1 MDFETIQVIWDS
13 QNERPLYAMDEAALH
28 AAVRRKSAEF
38 DRQISRCYVVEIS
51 IGLLCGA
58 LMFAVAGLL
67 ATGNREW
74 LARLPW
80 IKAAVSFRDVL
91 TLCAAGA
98 VWFYYTTFMY
108 LKRRTQQ
115 KRAAMFPSSLRGD
128 LDRALAQTN
137 SEIDTAENI
146 LWWGLIPVW
155 LAAALWVL
163 TLFRLQAAPTWAYV
177 VIGTVM
183 IVALMLV
190 LSKKHRSI
198 QNRFQPRIRELQS
211 MRAKLDEPE
220 RHDN

>member
-1 MDFETIQVIWDS
+1 MDFEAIQVIWDS

-38 DRQISRCYVVEIS
+38 DRQISRCYVAEIS
-51 IGLLCGA
+51 VGLFCGV
-58 LMFAVAGLL
+58 LMFAAAGAL

-80 IKAAVSFRDVL
+80 IRAAVSFQDVL
-91 TLCAAGA
+91 TLFAAGV
-98 VWFYYTTFMY
+98 VWLYYSIFMY
-108 LKRRTQQ
+108 FKRRRQQ
-115 KRAAMFPSSLRGD
+115 KRAAVFPSSLRGD

-137 SEIDTAENI
+137 SEVDTAENI
-146 LWWGLIPVW
+146 LWWGLIPIW

-163 TLFRLQAAPTWAYV
+163 TLFRLQAAPAWAYA
-177 VIGTVM
+177 VIGIIMV
-183 IVALMLV
+183 IALMLV
-190 LSKKHRSI
+190 LSSKHRSI

-220 RHDN
+220 RHNS